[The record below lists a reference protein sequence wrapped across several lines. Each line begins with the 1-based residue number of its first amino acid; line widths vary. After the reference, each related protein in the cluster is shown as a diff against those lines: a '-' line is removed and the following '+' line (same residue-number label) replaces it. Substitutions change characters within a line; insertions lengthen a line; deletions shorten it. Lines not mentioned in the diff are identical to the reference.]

1 MRYLFTLTEY
11 ITYLINFLKYKFL
24 FKESKIFFIKS
35 KSKIRGFKM
44 ISIGESFFANR
55 FLRIEIFGDNSQIK
69 LEIGNNVA
77 FGQNVHIGVNN
88 HMRIL
93 DNVLLGSNILITD
106 HNHGDYSGPNQSSP
120 FDAPVL
126 RKLTTNGYVIINNNV
141 WIGDGV
147 VILPNVEIGSGTII
161 GV

>member
-1 MRYLFTLTEY
+1 
-11 ITYLINFLKYKFL
+11 
-24 FKESKIFFIKS
+24 
-35 KSKIRGFKM
+35 M
-44 ISIGESFFANR
+44 ISIGESFFANK
-55 FLRIEIFGDNSQIK
+55 FLRIEVFGDNSQIK

-88 HMRIL
+88 HVRIL

-106 HNHGDYSGPNQSSP
+106 HNHGDYSGPNQCSP
-120 FDAPVL
+120 LDAPVL
-126 RKLTTNGYVIINNNV
+126 RKLTTNGYVIINSNV

-161 GV
+161 GANSVVTKNIPKNVIAGGIPCKIIKKYNDELAVWENI